1 MNADQSAEDAAF
13 ASDVDVKQRKYMIY
27 GFCMYH
33 TIDVLYKYIYVQHE
47 GDGLYIDAKKTIANH
62 R

>member
-13 ASDVDVKQRKYMIY
+13 ASDVDVKQRK
-27 GFCMYH
+27 
-33 TIDVLYKYIYVQHE
+33 KIYVSYDICIVQNIFTHVHYE
-47 GDGLYIDAKKTIANH
+47 GDGMYIVDGKENIANH